1 MAAVKARFADYIF
14 LLRPMILIPVWT
26 FYLLGAH
33 HAVSPLGRHVAKGP
47 FLAGLLS
54 FTALLGAV
62 YIMNQIADR
71 KVDLERD
78 KLFLIP
84 RGIIPPVAAWIEC
97 IVLIAAAF
105 ILGLVFLPLRFT
117 LILALGLALGAAYS
131 LEPMRLKRRPLVDV
145 LANAA
150 GNGILN
156 TLAGWVATG
165 APLHGWTVLMPYPIA
180 VASVHLTTTLGDM
193 DADARAGLRTSGVVI
208 GKRMGL
214 MTATILMAIA
224 AAVAYAVGNRPA
236 LIASLVSLPF
246 YLVPGRFAREPEAG
260 SDTLLPAKMAT
271 VIFSVAAGF
280 LFPLYLPF
288 LVVLVLLTR
297 LYYRRRFDVEY
308 PALGG

>member
-1 MAAVKARFADYIF
+1 MKAKFADYIF

-33 HAVSPLGRHVAKGP
+33 HAVSPLGRPMAKLP
-47 FLAGLLS
+47 FLAGLIS

-62 YIMNQIADR
+62 YIMNQVADR
-71 KVDLERD
+71 RVDLERN

-84 RGIIPPVAAWIEC
+84 RRIISTTAAWIEC

-105 ILGLVFLPLRFT
+105 ILGLVFLPLGFS
-117 LILALGLALGAAYS
+117 LVLVFSLALGAAYS
-131 LEPMRLKRRPLVDV
+131 LEPVRLKRRPLVDV

-150 GNGILN
+150 GNGLLN
-156 TLAGWVATG
+156 TLAGWIASG
-165 APLHGWTVLMPYPIA
+165 APLHGWTVLLPYPLA
-180 VASVHLTTTLGDM
+180 VASVHLTTTLGDRE
-193 DADARAGLRTSGVVI
+193 ADARAGLRTSGVVI

-224 AAVAYAVGNRPA
+224 AAVAQAVGNRPA

-246 YLVPGRFAREPEAG
+246 YLVPGRFAREPETSA
-260 SDTLLPAKMAT
+260 DPLLPAKMAT

-280 LFPLYLPF
+280 LFPLYLPI
-288 LVVLVLLTR
+288 LVVIVLLTR
-297 LYYRRRFDVEY
+297 LYYRRRFDFEY
-308 PALGG
+308 PTLRG